1 MIKLTI
7 NDIEVEV
14 EEGTTILDAAKKVN
28 IDIPTLCFLKEIN
41 EIGDCRMCIVEV
53 EGRRGFATSC
63 IQKVEEGMIIHTN
76 TDKVIEARRTVL
88 DLILSNH
95 DRECLTCV
103 RNRKLWITKTSTGIW
118 SNRYKIS
125 RGKK

>member
-103 RNRKLWITKTSTGIW
+103 RNRKL
-118 SNRYKIS
+118 
-125 RGKK
+125 

>member
-14 EEGTTILDAAKKVN
+14 EESSTILDAAKKVN

-63 IQKVEEGMIIHTN
+63 IQKAEEGMVIHTN

-103 RNRKLWITKTSTGIW
+103 RNRKL
-118 SNRYKIS
+118 
-125 RGKK
+125 

>member
-1 MIKLTI
+1 MIKLNI
-7 NDIEVEV
+7 NGIDVEV
-14 EEGTTILDAAKKVN
+14 EEGTTILEAAKKVN

-41 EIGDCRMCIVEV
+41 EIGDCRMCVVEV

-63 IQKVEEGMIIHTN
+63 IQKAEEGMIVHTD
-76 TDKVIEARRTVL
+76 TEKVIEARRTVL

-103 RNRKLWITKTSTGIW
+103 RNRKLRITKVSAGI
-118 SNRYKIS
+118 SE
-125 RGKK
+125 

>member
-1 MIKLTI
+1 MSELIKLTI
-7 NDIEVEV
+7 NGEMVEAP
-14 EEGTTILDAAKKVN
+14 EGTTILEAAKKVN

-41 EIGDCRMCIVEV
+41 EIGDCRMCVVEV

-63 IQKVEEGMIIHTN
+63 IQKVEAGMVVHTN
-76 TDKVIEARRTVL
+76 TEKVIEARKTVL

-103 RNRKLWITKTSTGIW
+103 RNRKL
-118 SNRYKIS
+118 
-125 RGKK
+125 